1 MYLFKLSWR
10 FLWDF
15 RPMLFSVISFKKVE
29 LGSELTNFSSMPF
42 FFGGG
47 GFGLFKASS
56 GRKL

>member
-1 MYLFKLSWR
+1 
-10 FLWDF
+10 
-15 RPMLFSVISFKKVE
+15 MLFSVISFKKVE